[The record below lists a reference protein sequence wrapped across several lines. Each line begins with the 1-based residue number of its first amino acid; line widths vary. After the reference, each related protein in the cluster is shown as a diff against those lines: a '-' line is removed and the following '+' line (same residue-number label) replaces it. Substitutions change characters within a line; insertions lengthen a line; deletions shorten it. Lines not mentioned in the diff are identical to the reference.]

1 MSASNQIFK
10 VGGYKIKT
18 ISLISDEIR
27 LLDFHASSFDDFNT
41 VWENPSTENKQI
53 IKYDNIKSI
62 SNEEKNNK
70 ITIEKLDENKP
81 IITEIGFLSI
91 DETNRFLNF
100 FQFEKNFTR
109 TDNRLSPSEALVPDI
124 WYLLFGVV
132 ATIFFYFQSAALN
145 ANPDVHSRT
154 FKRTILKS
162 ILLALGPNGVLFIGV
177 SFGLIIG
184 YSLWKRYSNPPVI
197 SQLVP

>member
-124 WYLLFGVV
+124 WYG
-132 ATIFFYFQSAALN
+132 S
-145 ANPDVHSRT
+145 D
-154 FKRTILKS
+154 FKCMLM
-162 ILLALGPNGVLFIGV
+162 
-177 SFGLIIG
+177 
-184 YSLWKRYSNPPVI
+184 Y
-197 SQLVP
+197 